1 MIDTSGVTGVFR
13 DEWPRLVAT
22 LMRDLGDL
30 DLAEEAAQEAF
41 LEAAVR
47 WGRDGL
53 PDRPGA
59 WLVTTARRKAI
70 DGLRRRARLDERL
83 PELQRRADRAADA
96 PSHQLVDDQLAL
108 LLGCCHPALAPD
120 AQVALTLRV
129 VGGLSTSQ
137 IARAFLVTDDAMA
150 RRLSRSKTKIRAAN
164 VPFTPVDVDT
174 LLERLPA
181 VCAVIYSIFT
191 EGHTSATSTALV
203 RGDLC
208 DEALWLADLL
218 ADLVPDAPEVLGL
231 LALLLLVD
239 SRRDARL
246 DDDGTPVLLTDQDRS
261 RWDRDKIERGLAVLA
276 RAHRH
281 RSAGPYQLQAAIQA
295 VHTAAPGAGDT
306 DWDAIVGLYD
316 VLLLRQ
322 PTAVVALNRA
332 VAVAERDGPDAG
344 LAAID
349 AIATEAC
356 GGDPL
361 GDYPYRH
368 STRAEL
374 LARAGRAREAIA
386 AFDEAIRH
394 SGNGAQLEH
403 LRRRRA
409 LVADRHPSHDRR

>member
-1 MIDTSGVTGVFR
+1 MIDGSGVTEVFR

-30 DLAEEAAQEAF
+30 DLAEEAAQDAF
-41 LEAAVR
+41 LEAAAR
-47 WGRDGL
+47 WGRDGM

-70 DGLRRRARLDERL
+70 DRIRRTARLDERL
-83 PELQRRADRAADA
+83 PDLQVRAQRDA
-96 PSHQLVDDQLAL
+96 EASPHGLLDDQLAL

-129 VGGLSTSQ
+129 VGGLSTPQ
-137 IARAFLVTDDAMA
+137 IARAFLVSDEAMA
-150 RRLSRSKTKIRAAN
+150 RRLGRSKTKIRGAN
-164 VPFTPVDVDT
+164 IPFEPVGVDT
-174 LLERLPA
+174 LRERLPA

-191 EGHTSATSTALV
+191 EGHTSATSPTLV

-218 ADLVPDAPEVLGL
+218 TDLVPDAPEVLGL

-246 DDDGTPVLLTDQDRS
+246 DPDGTPVLLTEQDRS
-261 RWDRDKIERGLAVLA
+261 RWDRDKIDRGLEMLA

-295 VHTAAPGAGDT
+295 VHAAASSADET
-306 DWDAIVGLYD
+306 DWDAVVGLYD
-316 VLLLRQ
+316 ALLLRQ

-349 AIATEAC
+349 AIAIAPD
-356 GGDPL
+356 GADPL
-361 GDYPYRH
+361 GAYPYRH

-374 LARAGRAREAIA
+374 LARSGRLREATVE
-386 AFDEAIRH
+386 FDEAIRH
-394 SGNGAQLEH
+394 SSNGAQLRH
-403 LRRRRA
+403 LRRRRD
-409 LVADRHPSHDRR
+409 LVARDGRSRRR